1 METGRHP
8 GGVRNRSGGLAMRR
22 YCAMISWLAL
32 GIWLYGMQAPAAV
45 TSDIPSA
52 KFTADDFRMQREAQ
66 DSVLASTDIGTTRS
80 WENPA
85 TGNSGSIKLLRSFQS
100 SDGRECKRI
109 QITNQAGPSKAVST
123 MNMCRNGAGPWRIDS
138 TAHT

>member
-1 METGRHP
+1 MK
-8 GGVRNRSGGLAMRR
+8 R
-22 YCAMISWLAL
+22 YRTLIPWLAL
-32 GIWLYGMQAPAAV
+32 NIWLFGMQAPAAV

-52 KFTADDFRMQREAQ
+52 KFNADDFRMQREAQ
-66 DSVLASTDIGTTRS
+66 DVVLASTDIGTTRS

-85 TGNSGSIKLLRSFQS
+85 TGNSGQIQLLRTFQS

-109 QITNQAGPSKAVST
+109 RITNQAGPTKGVST
-123 MNMCRNGAGPWRIDS
+123 MNMCRSGAGPWRIDS

>member
-1 METGRHP
+1 
-8 GGVRNRSGGLAMRR
+8 MRR
-22 YCAMISWLAL
+22 FSTMIPWLAL
-32 GIWLYGMQAPAAV
+32 GVWLYGTQAPAAV
-45 TSDIPSA
+45 TTDIPSA
-52 KFTADDFRMQREAQ
+52 KFNADDFRMQREAQ

-80 WENPA
+80 WANPA

-109 QITNQAGPSKAVST
+109 RITNQAGAEKGVSI
-123 MNMCRNGAGPWRIDS
+123 MNMCRSGAGPWRVDS

>member
-1 METGRHP
+1 MKWYRALIP
-8 GGVRNRSGGLAMRR
+8 
-22 YCAMISWLAL
+22 WLA
-32 GIWLYGMQAPAAV
+32 INVWLFGMQAPAAV

-66 DSVLASTDIGTTRS
+66 ESVLVSTDIGTTRS

-100 SDGRECKRI
+100 SDGRECKRL
-109 QITNQAGPSKAVST
+109 QITNQAGPAKAVSV
-123 MNMCRNGAGPWRIDS
+123 MNMCRSGTGPWRVDS